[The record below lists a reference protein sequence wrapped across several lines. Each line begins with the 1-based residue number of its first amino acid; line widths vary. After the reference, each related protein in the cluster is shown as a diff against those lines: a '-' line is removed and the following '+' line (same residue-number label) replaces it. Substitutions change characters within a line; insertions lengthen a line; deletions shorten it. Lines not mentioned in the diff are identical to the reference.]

1 MKKTISFIIL
11 SYNRPQETI
20 EAIDNVINFLDTPE
34 GYFKEI
40 VIINNNSKVDYTVCE
55 QYIKENLVSDIH
67 KIVYIKN
74 SENSGVAGGRNIAM
88 KKSTGDVIVS
98 LDDDAEFFENDLISK
113 VDGLFEKYRNDKVG
127 ILTFKVINRDK
138 SIIIASK
145 RKDRFKN
152 DEFFTSYFAGG
163 AHALK
168 REVIEN
174 VGMYEVTELYGAEEY
189 DLSYRAL
196 DYGYRIVHTSNLS
209 IDHKKSSEG
218 RSKRAEELGMMLKNK
233 SLLAYKYL
241 NKKYYHTHLL
251 FWSLFFLRNCGP
263 KFSILIKY
271 IKSTQTETKSI
282 KRKPVKRSTIS
293 YILSIGGRLI
303 Y

>member
-1 MKKTISFIIL
+1 MVKTYSFIIL
-11 SYNRPQETI
+11 SYNRPIETL
-20 EAIDNVINFLDTPE
+20 EAVKNVLFFVSTPKNV
-34 GYFKEI
+34 FKEI
-40 VIINNNSKVDYTVCE
+40 VIVNNNSSKDYSQFEEFVLE
-55 QYIKENLVSDIH
+55 NVQSKDHEIK
-67 KIVYIKN
+67 YIKN
-74 SENSGVAGGRNIAM
+74 DRNSGVAGGRNIAM
-88 KKSTGDVIVS
+88 KEATGSILIS

-113 VDGLFEKYRNDKVG
+113 VDALFEKYRNDKVG

-282 KRKPVKRSTIS
+282 KKKPVKRSTIS
-293 YILSIGGRLI
+293 YILSIDGRLI